1 MANGMVD
8 QEYIV
13 ELASRLIRINSE
25 NPPGREFDA
34 ASFVADEL
42 AKIGMKTVIDRFED
56 SRANVVG
63 VYGEES
69 PYPSIMLNTHLDTVP
84 AGDREK
90 WSFPPFS
97 GEVKENRIYGRGAV
111 DAKGIL
117 ASFLGALKELAD
129 KGWPIRGR
137 VVLAAVAD
145 EEVEGKG
152 TKKLVSSGLRTDYA
166 IVGEPTSLNVCI
178 AHKGRVVV
186 QVDFHGRPAHASTPS
201 RGRNA
206 IYHASKFVEK
216 IQKIKFT
223 ENHNLLGHPTCTVT
237 LIRGGVKDNIIPDNC
252 TVTLDLRILPSMKL
266 NQTLKKL
273 KNLIEKNTSK
283 KGYHIR
289 IVNYI
294 PPAETFPSNALVK
307 TALNMVTEVTDKK
320 TRIRGFPATCDMSF
334 LVNQARMPTIILGPG
349 RIEDAHVVDESISV
363 DELVKASQIYLKILE
378 KILS

>member
-1 MANGMVD
+1 MVS

-13 ELASRLIRINSE
+13 ELASKLIRINSE

-42 AKIGMKTVIDRFED
+42 AKIGMKTVIDKFED

-63 VYGEES
+63 VYGEENQH
-69 PYPSIMLNTHLDTVP
+69 PSIMLNTHLDTVP

-97 GEVKENRIYGRGAV
+97 GEVRENRICGRGAV
-111 DAKGIL
+111 DAKGVL

-129 KGWPIRGR
+129 KGWPIKGR

-152 TKKLVSSGLRTDYA
+152 TKKLVARGLRTDYA

-186 QVDFHGRPAHASTPS
+186 QVDFHGRSAHASKPS

-206 IYHASKFVEK
+206 IYYASKFVEK
-216 IQKIKFT
+216 IQKMKFT
-223 ENHNLLGHPTCTVT
+223 EKHNLLEHPTCTVT

-273 KNLIEKNTSK
+273 KNLIEKDVSK
-283 KGYHIR
+283 KDYHIR
-289 IVNYI
+289 IVNYV
-294 PPAETFPSNALVK
+294 PPAETSPSNALVK
-307 TALNMVTEVTDKK
+307 TALDTVTEVIGKK
-320 TRIRGFPATCDMSF
+320 IGVRGFPATCDMSF
-334 LVNQARMPTIILGPG
+334 LVNQARIPTIILGPG
-349 RIEDAHVVDESISV
+349 RIEYAHVVDESISV
-363 DELVKASQIYLKILE
+363 SELVKASQIYLRILE

>member
-1 MANGMVD
+1 MANGMVS

-13 ELASRLIRINSE
+13 ELARRLIRINSE

-63 VYGEES
+63 VYGEENQH
-69 PYPSIMLNTHLDTVP
+69 PSIILNTHLDTVP

-97 GEVKENRIYGRGAV
+97 GEVRESRIYGRGAV
-111 DAKGIL
+111 DAKGVL
-117 ASFLGALKELAD
+117 ASFLGALKDLAD
-129 KGWPIRGR
+129 KGWPIKGR
-137 VVLAAVAD
+137 IVLAAVAD

-152 TKKLVSSGLRTDYA
+152 TKKLVARGLRTDYA

-178 AHKGRVVV
+178 AHKGRIVV
-186 QVDFHGRPAHASTPS
+186 QVDFHGRSAHASTPS

-206 IYHASKFVEK
+206 IYYASRFVEK
-216 IQKIKFT
+216 IQKTKFT
-223 ENHNLLGHPTCTVT
+223 VKHNLLGCPTCTVT

-252 TVTLDLRILPSMKL
+252 TVTLDIRILPSMKL
-266 NQTLKKL
+266 NQTLKEL
-273 KNLIEKNTSK
+273 KNFIEKDTSK
-283 KGYHIR
+283 KDYSIR

-294 PPAETFPSNALVK
+294 PPAETSPSNALVK
-307 TALNMVTEVTDKK
+307 TALDTVTEVIGKK
-320 TRIRGFPATCDMSF
+320 TGVRGFPATCDMSF
-334 LVNQARMPTIILGPG
+334 LVNQARIPTIILGPG

-363 DELVKASQIYLKILE
+363 SELVKASKVYLRILE